1 MVNRNVRIVV
11 ILAAISIFGTGIFQ
25 YIWMKRAFD
34 LSESQFN
41 RSVSIA
47 LRGVAEKLLDL
58 QGLPEP
64 DINPVQQLSSNYFVV
79 RINDQIDANLLQDLL
94 RQEFMIRNILTDFE
108 YGIYD
113 CYDEKM
119 VYGNYIQMD
128 GEPITV
134 NTEKELPV
142 WGNADYY
149 FGVYFPK
156 KKTYLLGQIEI
167 WLYLSLV
174 LFIVIL
180 FFIYALWIILKQRRL
195 SFIQKEFINNMTHE
209 FNTPIST
216 IELSANVIK
225 DPSIVNDP
233 ERLRNYA
240 DIISEENLR
249 LKTQVERIL
258 QVITLEK
265 GDIVAKP
272 EPVNVENS
280 IRKVV
285 SIMEPLIIEKKG
297 RVEFDYQAKNCM
309 IFVDNLHFKNV
320 IFNLFDN
327 ALKYCKNPP
336 VIQIH
341 TSNVNDKIEIRIEDN
356 GIGIDPSQWKKIFE
370 KFYRIPTGDLHN
382 VKGFGLGLHYV
393 SRIIKSFDG
402 KISVNSTPGTGSC
415 MIIHLPVIS

>member
-1 MVNRNVRIVV
+1 MVNRNIRIVV

-25 YIWMKRAFD
+25 YIWMKRALD
-34 LSESQFN
+34 LSKSQFN

-58 QGLPEP
+58 QGLPGP

-79 RINDQIDANLLQDLL
+79 RINDQIDANILQDLL
-94 RQEFMIRNILTDFE
+94 LQEFMIRNILTDFE

-119 VYGNYIQMD
+119 VYGNYIQLD
-128 GEPITV
+128 GKGITI

-156 KKTYLLGQIEI
+156 KKTYVLGQIEI

-180 FFIYALWIILKQRRL
+180 FFIYAVWIILKQRRL

-209 FNTPIST
+209 FKTPIST

-225 DPSIVNDP
+225 DPSIVQDP
-233 ERLRNYA
+233 EKLKNYA

-265 GDIVAKP
+265 SDIVAKP

-280 IRKVV
+280 IRQVL
-285 SIMEPLIIEKKG
+285 SIMEPLITEKKG
-297 RVEFDYQAKNCM
+297 GVAIDFQAKNCL
-309 IFVDNLHFKNV
+309 IFADDLHFKNV
-320 IFNLFDN
+320 IFNLIDN

-336 VIQIH
+336 VIKIH
-341 TSNVNDKIEIRIEDN
+341 TGNINDKIEIRIEDN
-356 GIGIDPSQWKKIFE
+356 GIGIDRSQWKKIFE

-393 SRIIKSFDG
+393 SRVVKMLGG
-402 KISVNSTPGTGSC
+402 KIRVESTPGIGSTFIIDIPTG
-415 MIIHLPVIS
+415 V